1 MSVIKPAKLA
11 PSKDAARRGA
21 KNIFGAPRNHEL
33 AVQALSVSVCLS
45 VCYRSRDRIVEVHTV
60 GSTAAGRPAA
70 SVYQVDGHSNHT
82 TIPGWALLYLDE
94 CFNVAITDRPACAPR
109 PDYRRGAKHFQVI
122 DVEI

>member
-1 MSVIKPAKLA
+1 MSLIKPAR
-11 PSKDAARRGA
+11 PMRSSDSAARGA
-21 KNIFGAPRNHEL
+21 KNTFGAARNHEL
-33 AVQALSVSVCLS
+33 AVQALRTGVCLS
-45 VCYRSRDRIVEVHTV
+45 VCYRSRDRIVEVHTI
-60 GSTAAGRPAA
+60 GTTAGGRPVA

-94 CFNVAITDRPACAPR
+94 CFNVALADRPTCAPR